1 MNLQPTFILDLL
13 ETLGRYWILLPIEFS
28 SDAKQIKD
36 KDGNMEKGGG
46 RWEKEIIMKKYKSKS
61 NVKKR

>member
-1 MNLQPTFILDLL
+1 MYLQPTFILDLL

-36 KDGNMEKGGG
+36 KDGNMEKAEEDE
-46 RWEKEIIMKKYKSKS
+46 R
-61 NVKKR
+61 KRS